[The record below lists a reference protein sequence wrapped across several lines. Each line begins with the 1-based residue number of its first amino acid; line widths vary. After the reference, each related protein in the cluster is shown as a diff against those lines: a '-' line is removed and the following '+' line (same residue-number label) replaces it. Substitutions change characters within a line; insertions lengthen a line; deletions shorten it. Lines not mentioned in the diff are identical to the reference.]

1 MAAPR
6 PSSYADRSPELA
18 APAAPAPAPAPV
30 PVPVPVPVPLHRAE
44 VVESGSFARAVC
56 TTCDWRGPGRRARA
70 FAVTDVEEHLLLGGA
85 PVTVDLRDRS

>member
-18 APAAPAPAPAPV
+18 APATPEPV
-30 PVPVPVPVPLHRAE
+30 PMPEPEHRAE

-70 FAVTDVEEHLLLGGA
+70 FAVTDIEEHLLLGGA